1 MQITPDVDMREL
13 PQTVTGVGYPSLW
26 QRDPIDMSKFEGGI
40 THFSTN
46 APPIASK
53 RWLEHKAEMEK
64 IKEEKVKIKEEN
76 KGADQPTDDGEDEVP
91 PPPPPIGWNNVPHKE
106 VYTSHTNMLAQ
117 SRP

>member
-13 PQTVTGVGYPSLW
+13 PQTVTGVGHPALW
-26 QRDPIDMSKFEGGI
+26 KRDPIDMKKFEGGI

-64 IKEEKVKIKEEN
+64 IKQEKVKIKEEN
-76 KGADQPTDDGEDEVP
+76 KGADQPTDDGGVFQ
-91 PPPPPIGWNNVPHKE
+91 VF
-106 VYTSHTNMLAQ
+106 TN
-117 SRP
+117 RIV